1 MGISFLDP
9 PGGLGCGFI
18 GALSLGFWVVKT
30 CMEPKV
36 NIALPRYPNTP
47 YLIKEYTLN
56 HNIQPTLFKVYSLI
70 KGYWVLWVSIALLP
84 QKTRLW
90 VVFKHRIVLKGKI
103 GDMLPQSSNPDTLNP
118 KPLNPKPKPL
128 NPNPNLNP

>member
-1 MGISFLDP
+1 MWLYRRSQSRVLGSQDMYGTESKHSVAQISQ
-9 PGGLGCGFI
+9 
-18 GALSLGFWVVKT
+18 
-30 CMEPKV
+30 
-36 NIALPRYPNTP
+36 YP
-47 YLIKEYTLN
+47 LIKEYTLN
-56 HNIQPTLFKVYSLI
+56 HNIQPLLFKVYSLI

-118 KPLNPKPKPL
+118 KPLNPKP
-128 NPNPNLNP
+128 